1 VEVVTTNEEGGYM
14 LKNPV
19 HDGLKSLRLHSMA
32 RAYEEQDSMPDIRQY
47 TFDDRLGMMLD
58 REIVARGNRRL
69 ERRIRQAGFK
79 HGSACM
85 ENIDYRSDRGLN
97 RSLLMSLSSCRWVHE
112 KHGVLI
118 TGATGTGKT
127 WLSCAL
133 GHKACMEGYTVL
145 YRRMA
150 PLLREMEVSRDT
162 GDMNRLMTKLVK
174 PDLLILDDWGM
185 EKLNS
190 RQSLHMLEIAEERY
204 GTGSLVISSQLPVSR
219 WHETLHDP
227 TIADAILDRIVHN
240 SHRIELGTGSN
251 AESMR
256 KLHSGI
262 TEMDNKDTMK
272 GNGN

>member
-1 VEVVTTNEEGGYM
+1 M

-32 RAYEEQDSMPDIRQY
+32 RAYEEQDAIPDIGEY

-58 REIVARGNRRL
+58 REIVARSNRRL
-69 ERRIRQAGFK
+69 AHRIKHAGFK
-79 HGSACM
+79 HSSACM
-85 ENIDYRSDRGLN
+85 ENIDYRSDRGLD
-97 RSLLMSLSSCRWVHE
+97 RSLLMSLSSCRWVYE
-112 KHGVLI
+112 KQGVLI

-150 PLLREMEVSRDT
+150 PLLREMEAARET
-162 GDMNRLMTKLVK
+162 GEMNRMMEKLIK

-204 GTGSLVISSQLPVSR
+204 GAGSLLMSSQLPVNR

-227 TIADAILDRIVHN
+227 TIADAILDRIVH
-240 SHRIELGTGSN
+240 SSRRIELGTGSN

-256 KLHSGI
+256 KLHTGI
-262 TEMDNKDTMK
+262 TETDNKETMRGK
-272 GNGN
+272 GN

>member
-1 VEVVTTNEEGGYM
+1 M
-14 LKNPV
+14 LNTPV
-19 HDGLKSLRLHSMA
+19 YDSLKSLRLHAMA
-32 RAYEEQDSMPDIRQY
+32 RAYEEQQAMPDIREY

-58 REIVARGNRRL
+58 REIVERSNRRL
-69 ERRIRQAGFK
+69 ARRIKQAGFK
-79 HGSACM
+79 HSSACM
-85 ENIDYRSDRGLN
+85 EDIDYRSDRGLN
-97 RSLLMSLSSCRWVHE
+97 RSLLMSLSSCRWVYE
-112 KHGVLI
+112 KHGILI

-150 PLLREMEVSRDT
+150 PLLREMEVSRET
-162 GDMNRLMTKLVK
+162 GEMNRVMAKLVK

-190 RQSLHMLEIAEERY
+190 RQSLHVLEIAEERY
-204 GTGSLVISSQLPVSR
+204 GTGSLIISSQLPVNR

-256 KLHSGI
+256 KLHSDI
-262 TEMDNKDTMK
+262 SEMDNKETVK
-272 GNGN
+272 GKDD